1 MFRRQNRRALS
12 LIVSA
17 AVLLTLAVGPAVV
30 SAGTGDFDDVP
41 RTNVFYNDIAWMADS
56 GVTAGCGSARFCPDD
71 SVTREQMAA
80 FMHRLAKNQV
90 VDAGSLGGVSAADY
104 VTHSEIG
111 TGAIDADTVDGL
123 HASSFLRSG
132 AKAVDSDKLDGQDSS
147 AFLAATAGSRAWGD
161 VSLDLD
167 DVDGVALGARITS
180 PANGMV
186 IVGANIDLTAF
197 TGSDDV
203 QCWLTVNGEP
213 INGTMMYVTVDAIGS
228 SEGICGTS
236 GILTVSSGIFDLE
249 VVIVR
254 TFGTAALFAGTL
266 WAQWIPFDG
275 GGAVPTLDAGTYG
288 VGTLSDKLPTDK

>member
-41 RTNVFYNDIAWMADS
+41 PTNVFYDDIAWLAETR
-56 GVTAGCGSARFCPDD
+56 VTSGCGTARFCPDD
-71 SVTREQMAA
+71 SVSREQMAA
-80 FMHRLAKNQV
+80 FMHRLAKNRV

-132 AKAVDSDKLDGQDSS
+132 AKAVNSDKLDGQDSS
-147 AFLAATAGSRAWGD
+147 AFLEATAGSRAWGD
-161 VSLDLD
+161 VSADLD

-186 IVGANIDLTAF
+186 IVGANIDLTAIS
-197 TGSDDV
+197 GRDDV
-203 QCWLTVNGEP
+203 ACWLTVNGQD
-213 INGTMMYVTVDAIGS
+213 ISGTMMFVTVDAAGS
-228 SEGICGTS
+228 SEGICSTS
-236 GILTVSSGIFDLE
+236 GILTVSSGTFDLE
-249 VVIVR
+249 VTVGRIY
-254 TFGTAALFAGTL
+254 GTASLYAGTL

-275 GGAVPTLDAGTYG
+275 GGAVPTLGAGTFG
-288 VGTLSDKLPTDK
+288 VGTVSDKLPTDK